1 MLCRTSHDTKEVDPV
16 VQILV
21 PEGEK
26 DSIWQLYHE
35 YAGHWGPEK
44 TISLIKRRYFW
55 PKLNA
60 DVINWC
66 SQCKACVLRKA
77 AAAKHAPLI
86 PIKTSAPME
95 LLSVDFLSIGG
106 PEDLYHNVLVMVD
119 HFSKFAWAAVT
130 KDQTAVTTAKALWS
144 KVIQP
149 FGAPRRLLS
158 DQGPNFESQ
167 LVQELCELYGIKKD
181 HTTPY
186 HPAGNG
192 ACERLNRTLLG
203 LLGTLGEERRN
214 WRDHLPEM
222 IQVYNHTV
230 HSSTGYSP
238 HYLMFGRHG
247 FLPQDRLMGL
257 TENVGCSSVSNWVQC
272 HQRRLQ
278 YAFRKAQDHR
288 DSEMSRQ
295 KKYHDLKADALP
307 LLPGERVL
315 LQDLRARGRGKL
327 ADRWEQRPYVVI
339 KQADPDLPVYVI
351 RQEGGN
357 VEKVMHRNLMR
368 PCLLPMQQDMQ
379 NSRSEVETA
388 RQEDLKTGNALPH
401 TGRSPAAPPWVGFWL
416 PTEIPLEAGPEGIET
431 GPIHQEPRRSTRTT
445 KGLPPQRFGD

>member
-26 DSIWQLYHE
+26 YSIWQLYHE

-106 PEDLYHNVLVMVD
+106 PDDLYHNVLVMVD

-149 FGAPRRLLS
+149 FGAPRQLLS

-181 HTTPY
+181 HTTPSWKW
-186 HPAGNG
+186 
-192 ACERLNRTLLG
+192 G
-203 LLGTLGEERRN
+203 L
-214 WRDHLPEM
+214 
-222 IQVYNHTV
+222 
-230 HSSTGYSP
+230 
-238 HYLMFGRHG
+238 
-247 FLPQDRLMGL
+247 
-257 TENVGCSSVSNWVQC
+257 
-272 HQRRLQ
+272 
-278 YAFRKAQDHR
+278 
-288 DSEMSRQ
+288 
-295 KKYHDLKADALP
+295 
-307 LLPGERVL
+307 
-315 LQDLRARGRGKL
+315 
-327 ADRWEQRPYVVI
+327 
-339 KQADPDLPVYVI
+339 
-351 RQEGGN
+351 
-357 VEKVMHRNLMR
+357 
-368 PCLLPMQQDMQ
+368 
-379 NSRSEVETA
+379 
-388 RQEDLKTGNALPH
+388 
-401 TGRSPAAPPWVGFWL
+401 
-416 PTEIPLEAGPEGIET
+416 
-431 GPIHQEPRRSTRTT
+431 
-445 KGLPPQRFGD
+445 